1 MVSEGE
7 GSGEIGRAVFRRTI
21 DAGLEGIALAATE
34 PLRQAPVGAGAGE
47 REAHHSVWREAIVEA
62 GRAACC
68 PCREIMA
75 ADHGEIAAGA
85 VAAAEACAPYRQARL
100 IHRCRLGRCLEYLGI
115 GERDVLRQV
124 FALGRKTECRVIG
137 AADTAAAV
145 DEWIK
150 HQVQELI
157 GELEADLLRVGGS
170 FAGQLAQRVGKIAA
184 GEAEDSHEGGRQRA
198 AAVEEVVERI
208 SDVTL
213 VDAEAAA
220 ERAWPTW
227 PTGLAERGGEVQDRV
242 GCSVAE

>member
-62 GRAACC
+62 GRAARC

-100 IHRCRLGRCLEYLGI
+100 IDWHRRRALLEHLGI

-124 FALGRKTECRVIG
+124 FALWRKAERRVID
-137 AADTAAAV
+137 AADAAAAV
-145 DEWIK
+145 DERIK

-157 GELEADLLRVGGS
+157 GELEANLLRVGGG
-170 FAGQLAQRVGKIAA
+170 FTGELAQRVGEIGAA
-184 GEAEDSHEGGRQRA
+184 QGKEVLEIGGQGA
-198 AAVEEVVERI
+198 AAVEEIVDRP
-208 SDVTL
+208 SDTL
-213 VDAEAAA
+213 LIAAKPDTSTQ
-220 ERAWPTW
+220 R
-227 PTGLAERGGEVQDRV
+227 R
-242 GCSVAE
+242 C